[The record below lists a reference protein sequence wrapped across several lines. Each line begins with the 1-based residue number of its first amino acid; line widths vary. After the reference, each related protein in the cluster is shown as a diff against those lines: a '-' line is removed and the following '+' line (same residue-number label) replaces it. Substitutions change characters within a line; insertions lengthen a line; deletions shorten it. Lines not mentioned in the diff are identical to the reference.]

1 MKTDTKENLKEKQI
15 KKQQGL
21 CGMICHVI
29 YLELK
34 HCPVICIISILL
46 TIGTGVCTAANV
58 FFKQNFYDST
68 GENYNTVCSGQ
79 WDCHDIVFSVYT
91 GSADSQ

>member
-58 FFKQNFYDST
+58 FFKQNFMIPWKRWHRRELQYRLLWPVGLS
-68 GENYNTVCSGQ
+68 
-79 WDCHDIVFSVYT
+79 
-91 GSADSQ
+91 